1 MYHKYVLQCQFI
13 YCPEKSGIAMTNTA
27 VGLYSCPQTWLHN
40 NKNERNKM
48 NEETKRKNL
57 HLYGHIVMHVT
68 SDTRIKPC

>member
-1 MYHKYVLQCQFI
+1 
-13 YCPEKSGIAMTNTA
+13 MTNTA